1 MRDVRGWAAAM
12 YHLSQNWHLG
22 AGALYSRLLGD
33 AADSPL
39 VADRGSKNQWISGVM
54 GPVCLVKLRG
64 WERLD
69 GHLGG
74 AA

>member
-39 VADRGSKNQWISGVM
+39 VAERGFKNQWISGVM
-54 GPVCLVKLRG
+54 ALYA
-64 WERLD
+64 W
-69 GHLGG
+69 
-74 AA
+74 

>member
-22 AGALYSRLLGD
+22 AGALYSRLFGD

-54 GPVCLVKLRG
+54 ALY
-64 WERLD
+64 
-69 GHLGG
+69 
-74 AA
+74 A